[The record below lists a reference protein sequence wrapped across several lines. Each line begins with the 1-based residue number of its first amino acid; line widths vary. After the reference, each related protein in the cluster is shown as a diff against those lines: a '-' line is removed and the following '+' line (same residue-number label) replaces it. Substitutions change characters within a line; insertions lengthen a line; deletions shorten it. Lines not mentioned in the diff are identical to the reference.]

1 MLLLNSDA
9 VDVIPVDDYVGG
21 MDALWGIKWW
31 VPHLVCG
38 MRGKRIGMEEVD
50 ERESGRKAFTPFLSV
65 HHQLRS
71 ILWNR
76 KLGSRGWNCAQSP
89 SILVRAHHHCVCV
102 DWIGWKNE
110 NRLWPSSSM
119 MNKELGDG
127 EAFLGSGYFES
138 ESEHR
143 ASSSRSRG
151 VGSNELAIKRI
162 PGPPNKEICWM
173 NIVGVAAI

>member
-38 MRGKRIGMEEVD
+38 MRGKRIGMEEEEVD

-89 SILVRAHHHCVCV
+89 SILVRAHHHCVCGL
-102 DWIGWKNE
+102 DWLKEWKQVVALIINGE
-110 NRLWPSSSM
+110 QGI
-119 MNKELGDG
+119 GDG
-127 EAFLGSGYFES
+127 EALGSGYFES